1 MHAVHLLLNMVIWPF
16 TIRFSDHDFEKTKK
30 KNKNSYYWRKFKK
43 KRAAY
48 LNKHDH
54 DVARDGKVVG
64 HKW

>member
-1 MHAVHLLLNMVIWPF
+1 MLSIFSWIWSFGHLRYVLVI
-16 TIRFSDHDFEKTKK
+16 TILKNQKK